1 MNTFPTPRMHTDGE
15 IENLS
20 LEDYLFEYDS
30 PVCFTKGL
38 KMSSKTKDKSLDDSE
53 EKKEK

>member
-1 MNTFPTPRMHTDGE
+1 MHTDGE